1 MSSRQSADAQGLPYG
16 VNEINWVWMLY
27 LEDWTIYN
35 TFRIS
40 ANSSSQEIKQMHWYK
55 VQMLCLCMFT
65 TLILRNIQ
73 ITHTV

>member
-27 LEDWTIYN
+27 LEDRTHLPYN

-40 ANSSSQEIKQMHWYK
+40 ANSSSQEIKQMH
-55 VQMLCLCMFT
+55 
-65 TLILRNIQ
+65 
-73 ITHTV
+73 